1 MFIIIIYI
9 SFFVKDHIYN
19 CKYALVTCP
28 NPECGMQ
35 MIRNELEYH
44 LDSCPFKPL
53 LCRWCL
59 SKVPSNK
66 LIEHHNTT
74 CPEYKISCTAGCNEK
89 IPRKELGDHLERHC
103 TLQKRPCRFMK
114 YGCHFKDS
122 LDSLIAHYRAEP
134 GYHLGL
140 IEKALS
146 EGTFSHNS
154 PRKLS
159 DTEDR
164 LSSATQN
171 QLTQHK
177 NEITHKLNPISDGLL
192 KLELKVGELQDN
204 YQELVLLMQ
213 TLQATSY
220 NGQFVW
226 KIPCRSI

>member
-89 IPRKELGDHLERHC
+89 IPRKEVNDILVMHD
-103 TLQKRPCRFMK
+103 
-114 YGCHFKDS
+114 
-122 LDSLIAHYRAEP
+122 
-134 GYHLGL
+134 
-140 IEKALS
+140 
-146 EGTFSHNS
+146 
-154 PRKLS
+154 KLS
-159 DTEDR
+159 FNFYIAWRPLRKTLYITE
-164 LSSATQN
+164 T
-171 QLTQHK
+171 
-177 NEITHKLNPISDGLL
+177 
-192 KLELKVGELQDN
+192 
-204 YQELVLLMQ
+204 
-213 TLQATSY
+213 TL
-220 NGQFVW
+220 
-226 KIPCRSI
+226 

>member
-1 MFIIIIYI
+1 
-9 SFFVKDHIYN
+9 
-19 CKYALVTCP
+19 
-28 NPECGMQ
+28 
-35 MIRNELEYH
+35 
-44 LDSCPFKPL
+44 
-53 LCRWCL
+53 
-59 SKVPSNK
+59 
-66 LIEHHNTT
+66 
-74 CPEYKISCTAGCNEK
+74 
-89 IPRKELGDHLERHC
+89 
-103 TLQKRPCRFMK
+103 MK

-140 IEKALS
+140 IEKAFS
-146 EGTFSHNS
+146 EGTFFQN
-154 PRKLS
+154 PPKKLS
-159 DTEDR
+159 DTEDS
-164 LSSATQN
+164 LSSAIQN
-171 QLTQHK
+171 QITQHK